1 MVVVRPKLESDILP
15 LHVELDAA
23 SRKGDRVP
31 RLGRKG
37 SRLGSGVSSDILKG
51 CSLFVPLDVTDGV
64 VRSKGGM
71 EGDNVMDI
79 LRAVYLVDG

>member
-1 MVVVRPKLESDILP
+1 MEF
-15 LHVELDAA
+15 
-23 SRKGDRVP
+23 
-31 RLGRKG
+31 
-37 SRLGSGVSSDILKG
+37 GVSSDILKG
-51 CSLFVPLDVTDGV
+51 CSLIVPLDVTDGV